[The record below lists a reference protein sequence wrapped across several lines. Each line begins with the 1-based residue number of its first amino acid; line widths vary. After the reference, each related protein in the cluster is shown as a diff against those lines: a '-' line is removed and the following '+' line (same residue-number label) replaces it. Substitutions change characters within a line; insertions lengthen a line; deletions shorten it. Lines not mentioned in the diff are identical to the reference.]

1 MAQKKS
7 RSTFEKLKRE
17 QAVKERRVR
26 KQERK
31 AAAKL
36 AKELGLSPDGSDLNG
51 EPGVDDEPGM
61 TGEPGMNGEPGMTG
75 EPGVTDE
82 PHTTDEPDTT
92 TETEPGKAL

>member
-36 AKELGLSPDGSDLNG
+36 AKELGLSPDGSDLNDELG
-51 EPGVDDEPGM
+51 ITDEPG
-61 TGEPGMNGEPGMTG
+61 T
-75 EPGVTDE
+75 TDE
-82 PHTTDEPDTT
+82 AGTTAEPDTT
-92 TETEPGKAL
+92 TVTEPGQAV

>member
-36 AKELGLSPDGSDLNG
+36 AKESGVSPDGSDLNDELG
-51 EPGVDDEPGM
+51 ITDEPG
-61 TGEPGMNGEPGMTG
+61 T
-75 EPGVTDE
+75 TDE
-82 PHTTDEPDTT
+82 AGTTAEPDTT
-92 TETEPGKAL
+92 TVTEPGQAL